1 MSSLIFSG
9 VGAAVDSDF
18 GVERPRRA
26 RTQFRRPQ
34 AARTVRPMADVDDG
48 ELMVRYAGGDLRAF
62 ETLYRRHRSA
72 LYRYLARHSR
82 DPEVANDLFQE
93 VWSKVIASRARYEP
107 RAKFSTFLYR
117 VAHNCF
123 IDHCRRASGR
133 VDRAVTNNEDFDL
146 ENVLPAAPADA
157 PDARAEHAQTLTRYR
172 AALAALPAEQRD
184 AFLLY
189 EESGLS
195 LDEIGQITG
204 VSMETA
210 KSRLRYALAKLRAA
224 MTPQDVEATSNE
236 PVNKR
241 EMFAREQTAQSAQ
254 AAPPAALEEP
264 GT

>member
-1 MSSLIFSG
+1 MRTWRLSTLIYPGVEAVESESG
-9 VGAAVDSDF
+9 VQ
-18 GVERPRRA
+18 RPRRQ
-26 RTQFRRPQ
+26 RQQLRRP
-34 AARTVRPMADVDDG
+34 ATTRTVHSMAEVDDG
-48 ELMVRYAGGDLRAF
+48 ELMVRYAGGDMQAF

-72 LYRYLARHSR
+72 LYRYLARHTR

-123 IDHCRRASGR
+123 IDHYRRSAGR
-133 VDRAVTNNEDFDL
+133 TERATVSNEDFDL
-146 ENVLPAAPADA
+146 ENVLPAAAADL
-157 PDARAEHAQTLTRYR
+157 PDARAEHEQTLARYR
-172 AALAALPAEQRD
+172 KALGSLPSEQRD

-195 LDEIGQITG
+195 LEEIGQITG

-224 MTPQDVEATSNE
+224 MTP
-236 PVNKR
+236 
-241 EMFAREQTAQSAQ
+241 REQNVPSR
-254 AAPPAALEEP
+254 AALEEP

>member
-1 MSSLIFSG
+1 M
-9 VGAAVDSDF
+9 VD
-18 GVERPRRA
+18 VE
-26 RTQFRRPQ
+26 
-34 AARTVRPMADVDDG
+34 DG
-48 ELMVRYAGGDLRAF
+48 ELMVRYAAGDMRAF
-62 ETLYRRHRSA
+62 ETLYRRHRSS
-72 LYRYLARHSR
+72 LYRYLARHTR
-82 DPEVANDLFQE
+82 DPEIANDLFQE

-133 VDRAVTNNEDFDL
+133 ADRAAVNNEDFDL
-146 ENVLPAAPADA
+146 ENVLPAAAADL
-157 PDARAEHAQTLTRYR
+157 PDARAEHAQTLAHYR
-172 AALAALPAEQRD
+172 VALAALPAEQRD

-195 LDEIGQITG
+195 LDEIGQVTG

-224 MTPQDVEATSNE
+224 MTPQTTA
-236 PVNKR
+236 
-241 EMFAREQTAQSAQ
+241 ARETTHRETNACEPAVL
-254 AAPPAALEEP
+254 PRAALEEP

>member
-1 MSSLIFSG
+1 MSTLIYSG
-9 VGAAVDSDF
+9 VGAVDSDF
-18 GVERPRRA
+18 GVERPRRT

-48 ELMVRYAGGDLRAF
+48 ELMLRYAGGDLRAF
-62 ETLYRRHRSA
+62 ETLYRRHRNP
-72 LYRYLARHSR
+72 LYRYLARHTR
-82 DPEVANDLFQE
+82 DPEIANDLFQE

-133 VDRAVTNNEDFDL
+133 AERATVNSDDFDL
-146 ENVLPAAPADA
+146 ENVLPAAAADL
-157 PDARAEHAQTLTRYR
+157 PDARAEHAQTLARYR

-195 LDEIGQITG
+195 LGEIGQITG

-224 MTPQDVEATSNE
+224 MTPQDVAATSE
-236 PVNKR
+236 PTPKR
-241 EMFAREQTAQSAQ
+241 EMFGRETTKVPPTAV
-254 AAPPAALEEP
+254 EEP